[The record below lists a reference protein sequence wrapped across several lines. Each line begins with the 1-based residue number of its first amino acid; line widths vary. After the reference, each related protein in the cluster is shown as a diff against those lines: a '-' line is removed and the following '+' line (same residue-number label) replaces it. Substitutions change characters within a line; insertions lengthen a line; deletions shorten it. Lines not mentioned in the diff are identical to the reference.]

1 MQEYIDFASKN
12 AALCLAWVGILGF
25 LIYSIVTSAM
35 SKVKA
40 VNNNQAVVL
49 MNKEDAVI
57 VDTRSAEEYRKSH
70 ILNAVNVTVADIT
83 ANKLALIEKYKN
95 SPIIVMCDTG
105 MSANKAANQLVKA
118 GFTTVHAL
126 SGGMVSWKDAN
137 LPTVKK

>member
-25 LIYSIVTSAM
+25 LIYSLVTSTL

-57 VDTRSAEEYRKSH
+57 VDTRSGEEYRKSH
-70 ILNAVNVTVADIT
+70 ILNSVNVTVADIT
-83 ANKLALIEKYKN
+83 ANKLTLIEKYKN

-105 MSANKAANQLVKA
+105 MSSNKAANQLVKL
-118 GFTTVHAL
+118 GFTTVHIL

>member
-25 LIYSIVTSAM
+25 LIYSLVTSTL

-57 VDTRSAEEYRKSH
+57 VDTRSGEEYRKSH
-70 ILNAVNVTVADIT
+70 ILNSVNVTVADIT
-83 ANKLALIEKYKN
+83 ANKLTLIEKYKN

-105 MSANKAANQLVKA
+105 MSSNKAANQLVKL
-118 GFTTVHAL
+118 GFTTVHTL